1 MARSIF
7 YGVGAFVGSI
17 TGPTSCAFWPDDP
30 NKLKWDPAQL
40 VKVDLSKNPEAV
52 RQGLAPGAVEV
63 DDFAG
68 YNTGGLTR
76 IGPIFPGG
84 ITMGTLYLE
93 DSKCAGLGA
102 NDPRKLAR
110 AYEWATV
117 VYYDGQMAGRRFH
130 GFHGNVVNASGNMG
144 LVSLFPRGMSA
155 VAGQAPFGTFWL
167 DFPTLTHPV
176 EPGLTG
182 ITPVKGQQGA
192 VFIDTKASGGGGGGG
207 VSPFDN
213 PKSPK
218 WAGGTVEPR
227 GHRVR

>member
-17 TGPTSCAFWPDDP
+17 TGPTTCAFWPDDP
-30 NKLKWDPAQL
+30 NKLKWDPTLL
-40 VKVDLSKNPEAV
+40 VKVDLAKNPEAV
-52 RQGLAPGAVEV
+52 RQGTIAPGAVEV

-84 ITMGTLYLE
+84 ATMGTCYLE
-93 DSKCAGLGA
+93 DSKCAALGA
-102 NDPRKLAR
+102 HDPRSTPR
-110 AYEWATV
+110 AYEWVTV
-117 VYYDGQMAGRRFH
+117 VYHDGPMAGRRFH
-130 GFHGNVVNASGNMG
+130 GFHGNVVNANGNLG

-155 VAGQAPFGTFWL
+155 TAGAAPFGTFWL
-167 DFPTLTHPV
+167 DFPAFVHPV

-192 VFIDTKASGGGGGGG
+192 IFIDAKAGGGGP
-207 VSPFDN
+207 SIFDG
-213 PKSPK
+213 PKTPRY
-218 WAGGTVEPR
+218 AGGALEPR
-227 GHRVR
+227 GRRVR